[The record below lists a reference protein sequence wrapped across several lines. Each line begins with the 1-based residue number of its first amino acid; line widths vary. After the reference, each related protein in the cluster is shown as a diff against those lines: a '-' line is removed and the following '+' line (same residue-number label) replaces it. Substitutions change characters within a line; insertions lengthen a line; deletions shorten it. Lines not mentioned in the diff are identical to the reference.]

1 VFEGDHNAT
10 WVSRGNRLNQA
21 ALDRADLT
29 SMGPERRGPIQGD
42 RDNVTCWVQL
52 AVALRRCVDERR
64 TVGARRPLNRT
75 SIRPIRALS
84 LAQMAAAM

>member
-1 VFEGDHNAT
+1 MRHG
-10 WVSRGNRLNQA
+10 SRLGNLKGNRLNQA

-42 RDNVTCWVQL
+42 RDTCWVRL

-64 TVGARRPLNRT
+64 TEGARRPLNRK
-75 SIRPIRALS
+75 SIRPIRALR